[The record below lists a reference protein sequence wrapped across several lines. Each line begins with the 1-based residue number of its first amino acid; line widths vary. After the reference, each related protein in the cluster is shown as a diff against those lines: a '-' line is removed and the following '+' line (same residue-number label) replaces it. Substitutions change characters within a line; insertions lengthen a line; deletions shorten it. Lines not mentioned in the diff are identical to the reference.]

1 MAHPVLH
8 AVLSLRP
15 LLFQVFA
22 QTSITFL
29 LSEQLLIFMML
40 KCLCSD
46 YGFEQSHMETDR
58 CIADFWYDPDSPP
71 EDCHLGQ
78 TYMSSTGS
86 VLVDFTFSPTQLQLC
101 LKFTPTS
108 IVIHSLILLSVRVHA

>member
-1 MAHPVLH
+1 
-8 AVLSLRP
+8 
-15 LLFQVFA
+15 
-22 QTSITFL
+22 
-29 LSEQLLIFMML
+29 
-40 KCLCSD
+40 
-46 YGFEQSHMETDR
+46 METDR

-108 IVIHSLILLSVRVHA
+108 IVIHSLILLSVRVHAWLHTLSSAVFQLQEDDI